1 MNHRITVI
9 GAGAAGMMAAIAAA
23 ETGVPPVLLERNDRP
38 GRKLM
43 ITGKGRCNLTNQ
55 CTVRELVAAVPDN
68 GRFLYG
74 AFSRFTPDDM
84 IRFCEENGLPVKTER
99 GQRVFPVSDKA
110 ADVVDLLDRRCRAL
124 SVQRITARAA
134 RIRTADGAVTG
145 VETEAGAFIAADRV
159 ILATGGAS
167 YPATGSTGDGY
178 RMAQALGHTIVPP
191 RPSLIPMVAE
201 GRDCTEMMGLSL
213 RNTGLRVTDDRGKV
227 VYTDFGEL
235 LFTHFGVSGPII
247 LSASAH
253 LRDPKPGQYTL
264 HLDLKPA
271 LDADR
276 LDQRLQREIAQA
288 PNKDFVNL
296 LGALL
301 PARMIPVFARRTQIP
316 PHTKAHALT
325 RELRHA
331 VLAQFKDFAIV
342 VHGFRPLAEAIVTA
356 GGIRVS
362 EIDPRTMASKRVRGL
377 YACGEVLDVDAYTG
391 GFNLQIAWS
400 TGRAAGIAAAESCN
414 NPVE

>member
-1 MNHRITVI
+1 MNHRIAVI

-145 VETEAGAFIAADRV
+145 VETEAGAFIAAD
-159 ILATGGAS
+159 G
-167 YPATGSTGDGY
+167 
-178 RMAQALGHTIVPP
+178 
-191 RPSLIPMVAE
+191 
-201 GRDCTEMMGLSL
+201 
-213 RNTGLRVTDDRGKV
+213 
-227 VYTDFGEL
+227 
-235 LFTHFGVSGPII
+235 
-247 LSASAH
+247 
-253 LRDPKPGQYTL
+253 
-264 HLDLKPA
+264 
-271 LDADR
+271 
-276 LDQRLQREIAQA
+276 
-288 PNKDFVNL
+288 
-296 LGALL
+296 
-301 PARMIPVFARRTQIP
+301 
-316 PHTKAHALT
+316 
-325 RELRHA
+325 
-331 VLAQFKDFAIV
+331 
-342 VHGFRPLAEAIVTA
+342 
-356 GGIRVS
+356 
-362 EIDPRTMASKRVRGL
+362 
-377 YACGEVLDVDAYTG
+377 
-391 GFNLQIAWS
+391 
-400 TGRAAGIAAAESCN
+400 
-414 NPVE
+414 